1 MSPSTIQ
8 IDVIIPTQTKYLD
21 LIGHIGER
29 VAKVL
34 DNYQGDK
41 DALAYHLN
49 LVLTEATTYA
59 IKQSHATEIKSE
71 VENNVRIL
79 IKIETDSVN
88 IKVYDQGIGINLDAQ
103 TLQLTELDHSKEN
116 NNIGLFFIKNLM
128 DSATYSRSDEGN
140 VLEIIKYL

>member
-1 MSPSTIQ
+1 MSQSTIQ
-8 IDVIIPTQTKYLD
+8 IDVLIPTQTKYLD

-34 DNYQGDK
+34 DHYQGDR

-59 IKQSHATEIKSE
+59 IKQSHATENTNAI
-71 VENNVRIL
+71 ENNVRIL
-79 IKIETDSVN
+79 IKIEADSVN
-88 IKVYDQGIGINLDAQ
+88 IKVYDHGIGVNLNTE
-103 TLQLTELDHSKEN
+103 TLQQTELDHTKE
-116 NNIGLFFIKNLM
+116 NNIGLFFIKKLM
-128 DSATYSRSDEGN
+128 DSATYTQLDDGN